1 MAGPVVFRAPVDGL
15 WRVGRGPDALKT
27 RRLEDKRRRLSSV
40 GNRALIAML
49 PPVPLAE
56 AVIMVDRET
65 GFSACLAHAGGAT
78 PRDPPSCTNAISTV
92 R

>member
-1 MAGPVVFRAPVDGL
+1 
-15 WRVGRGPDALKT
+15 
-27 RRLEDKRRRLSSV
+27 
-40 GNRALIAML
+40 ML

-65 GFSACLAHAGGAT
+65 GFSACLAHAGDAT